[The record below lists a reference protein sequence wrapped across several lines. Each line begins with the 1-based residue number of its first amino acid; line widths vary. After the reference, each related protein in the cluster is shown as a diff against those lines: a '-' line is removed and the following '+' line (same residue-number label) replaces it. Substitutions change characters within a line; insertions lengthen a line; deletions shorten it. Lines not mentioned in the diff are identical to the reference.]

1 MRNEKFS
8 ETMSKPAAMQAGI
21 ALAVVAVAAN
31 FPYAALIELFDY
43 DDVLRRPAGEVLTL
57 FSAGGT
63 PLVMAWWT
71 FALSAIGFAVAAA
84 LTGEALKGG
93 KARLPSWFTTF
104 GVLSGVFQAVAL
116 LRWTFVIP
124 NLAAAYAQSAEGS
137 AERAAAVTAYE
148 ALNWFAGAGMGEHL
162 GQILL
167 MVWTLGVGFALVRMG
182 GAFRWI
188 GAAGMATLPFW
199 IVGQTELLAPSIPGL
214 PVIEVIPYAFMA
226 WEAWMLVLGVALV
239 VKAVR
244 RQAPVGMTAQPA

>member
-1 MRNEKFS
+1 MRDEVFS
-8 ETMSKPAAMQAGI
+8 EQMNRPAAIHAGI
-21 ALAVVAVAAN
+21 ALAVVAVVAN

-63 PLVMAWWT
+63 PLVLAWWT

-93 KARLPSWFTTF
+93 KARLASWFTTF
-104 GVLSGVFQAVAL
+104 GVLSGIFQAVAL

-137 AERAAAVTAYE
+137 AERAAVVTTYE

-162 GQILL
+162 GQFLL
-167 MVWTLGVGFALVRMG
+167 TVWTLGVGLALVRMD

-199 IVGQTELLAPSIPGL
+199 IVGQTELLAPSMPGL

-226 WEAWMLVLGVALV
+226 WEAWVLVLGVALI

-244 RQAPVGMTAQPA
+244 KEAPAGMMAQAA